1 MDYLDFIVNFF
12 NVSDNSSLIRIY
24 FEKFRDSNE
33 YKGERIISFICFV
46 ILLLVYIA
54 MIFGIIF
61 LAYYFLK

>member
-12 NVSDNSSLIRIY
+12 NVSDNSSLIKIY

-33 YKGERIISFICFV
+33 YRGERIISFICFV